1 MSSILKLIGGVII
14 AAVVIL
20 TGLHG
25 IKGTPSVETTT
36 RYQAAI
42 ATLEAERDQYGRC
55 SRSVNGLGASTVSTI
70 ELSYWHEG
78 MSRTES
84 DRLSVISEDFMKQ
97 VHKDCDPVIK
107 QYEETYEIY
116 KSTEREIAM
125 TELSLYD
132 KMIGIKPDDSSYDSY
147 SPSVA
152 RMSGTGYHFS
162 QNEVHQYFE
171 DNLQ

>member
-1 MSSILKLIGGVII
+1 MSSILKLISG
-14 AAVVIL
+14 VVIVVVVVL

-25 IKGTPSVETTT
+25 IKGSPSVETTT
-36 RYQAAI
+36 KYQAAV
-42 ATLEAERDQYGRC
+42 AKLEAERDEYGKC

-107 QYEETYEIY
+107 QYEGVYEIY
-116 KSTEREIAM
+116 KTIGREIAES
-125 TELSLYD
+125 ELSLYD
-132 KMIGIKPDDSSYDSY
+132 KIIGIKPDDSSYDSY
-147 SPSVA
+147 SPSIA
-152 RMSGTGYHFS
+152 RMNGAGYSFGS
-162 QNEVHQYFE
+162 EDVRKYFE
-171 DNLQ
+171 SKL